1 MIKKRN
7 LFKKITFSLILMLS
21 LFNFSKA
28 NYDKVFYDYSIKSI
42 DGLDINLSEYR
53 NKAVLLVN
61 VASYCGFTKQ
71 YGDLQKIWEKY
82 RDKGLIVLGVP
93 SRSFNQEKDTEG
105 EVKDFCEVNFSITFP
120 MTAIFDV
127 KGDNAH
133 EIYKW
138 AKENYGKKS
147 VPKWN
152 FYKILINKNGKI
164 EDTFASFT
172 NPNSN
177 KIIKAIEKVLN

>member
-7 LFKKITFSLILMLS
+7 LFKKIIFSLILMIS
-21 LFNFSKA
+21 IFNFSKA
-28 NYDKVFYDYSIKSI
+28 NYDKVFFDYSIKSI
-42 DGLDINLSEYR
+42 DGLEIDLSEYR

-71 YGDLQKIWEKY
+71 YGDLQKIWDKY

-93 SRSFNQEKDTEG
+93 SRSFNQEKNTED

-138 AKENYGKKS
+138 AKKNFGNKA

-152 FYKILINKNGKI
+152 FHKILIDKKGQVV
-164 EDTFASFT
+164 DTFASFT
-172 NPNSN
+172 NPMSN
-177 KIIKAIEKVLN
+177 KILKKIEEIIN

>member
-1 MIKKRN
+1 MIKKSN

-71 YGDLQKIWEKY
+71 YDDLQYIWDKY
-82 RDKGLIVLGVP
+82 K
-93 SRSFNQEKDTEG
+93 K
-105 EVKDFCEVNFSITFP
+105 KDFYCT
-120 MTAIFDV
+120 
-127 KGDNAH
+127 
-133 EIYKW
+133 Y
-138 AKENYGKKS
+138 
-147 VPKWN
+147 
-152 FYKILINKNGKI
+152 
-164 EDTFASFT
+164 
-172 NPNSN
+172 
-177 KIIKAIEKVLN
+177 